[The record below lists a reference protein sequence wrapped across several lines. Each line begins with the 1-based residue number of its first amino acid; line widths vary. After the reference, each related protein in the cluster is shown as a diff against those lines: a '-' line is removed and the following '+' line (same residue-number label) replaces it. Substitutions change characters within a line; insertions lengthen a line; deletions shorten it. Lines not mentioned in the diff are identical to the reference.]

1 MRRDVCRLF
10 LLLILVATLPVFI
23 LYRQLGYEVTHEQ
36 LLSYYRDELTS
47 STGLNSD
54 ASLQCM
60 QFPQDMSSYP
70 HCFEKMQWLRNGWK
84 SHSCYT
90 ALGVD
95 GSVCSFRQ
103 YLSTVED
110 FCPPTIFFRRPTT
123 AEVFAETN
131 TDLQRLLTVLSGNAG
146 NYNYIRER
154 LVQHWSSWTE
164 ALRKTLGRYP
174 NSMSN
179 RKKLNIL
186 IHMGLLTEKNLHI
199 GEKSGSGGP
208 LGELLQWSDLIACL
222 FLLGHNLYISSD
234 KMTLLRHVDNFPLSS
249 PCPEK
254 NQFQLNLI
262 ITDIIGL
269 RSFKKRRDFLVH
281 HKCRIR
287 LVDSFGT
294 HVEFNYR
301 SYFNAHQSEFA
312 MEGTKQ
318 KNPWGGHGLQ
328 LLQHWTF
335 FPHTPDNGFL
345 GLPSS
350 LVYGKEKYMWNESE
364 TVINVLKKFT
374 EVHATVADVN
384 STESPMFSNI
394 INHGFLNASDVAS
407 LLKSVDIF
415 VGLGFPFEGPAPLEA
430 IAHGAVFINPK
441 FHPPK
446 SRLNA
451 VFLREK
457 PTLREFTSQSPY
469 MERLGKPYVYTIDIN
484 DSAALSDAITT
495 ALKEKPKPFV
505 PEEFTPEGMLVRVN
519 MLVVR
524 DLCSKKSVW
533 PPATSL
539 QPVLGA
545 PELSCEK
552 GCESAGL
559 VCEPSFFP
567 LVNSASVLERL
578 VGCTED
584 RLENSTAPFAPY
596 GCSLQSSS
604 LMFSCASRPPSG
616 SAIKRICPCRDYLPG
631 SRHPNTLH
639 LLAGSS
645 TTTALDAARAL
656 LVNGA
661 NACVRADEGITP
673 LHVACAYDC
682 LAMAQL
688 LMHYGADPEASD
700 DHGRTPFSMATGSTH
715 RFLQRMLTKSTR
727 DQRGIIHRLFAC
739 HTAMMGVNKV
749 LMRGIRR
756 KWRRSLGA
764 IGCRRPPS
772 RWNQLHRQ
780 Q

>member
-1 MRRDVCRLF
+1 
-10 LLLILVATLPVFI
+10 
-23 LYRQLGYEVTHEQ
+23 
-36 LLSYYRDELTS
+36 
-47 STGLNSD
+47 
-54 ASLQCM
+54 
-60 QFPQDMSSYP
+60 
-70 HCFEKMQWLRNGWK
+70 
-84 SHSCYT
+84 
-90 ALGVD
+90 
-95 GSVCSFRQ
+95 SVCSFRQ

-110 FCPPTIFFRRPTT
+110 YCPPTTFFRRPTT

-234 KMTLLRHVDNFPLSS
+234 KMTLLR
-249 PCPEK
+249 
-254 NQFQLNLI
+254 
-262 ITDIIGL
+262 
-269 RSFKKRRDFLVH
+269 
-281 HKCRIR
+281 CRIR

-312 MEGTKQ
+312 M
-318 KNPWGGHGLQ
+318 
-328 LLQHWTF
+328 
-335 FPHTPDNGFL
+335 
-345 GLPSS
+345 
-350 LVYGKEKYMWNESE
+350 
-364 TVINVLKKFT
+364 
-374 EVHATVADVN
+374 
-384 STESPMFSNI
+384 
-394 INHGFLNASDVAS
+394 
-407 LLKSVDIF
+407 
-415 VGLGFPFEGPAPLEA
+415 EGPAPLEA

-505 PEEFTPEGMLVRVN
+505 PEEFTPEGMLIRVN

-545 PELSCEK
+545 PEVSCEK

-631 SRHPNTLH
+631 QV
-639 LLAGSS
+639 
-645 TTTALDAARAL
+645 ALCSE
-656 LVNGA
+656 
-661 NACVRADEGITP
+661 CV
-673 LHVACAYDC
+673 H
-682 LAMAQL
+682 
-688 LMHYGADPEASD
+688 
-700 DHGRTPFSMATGSTH
+700 
-715 RFLQRMLTKSTR
+715 
-727 DQRGIIHRLFAC
+727 
-739 HTAMMGVNKV
+739 
-749 LMRGIRR
+749 
-756 KWRRSLGA
+756 
-764 IGCRRPPS
+764 
-772 RWNQLHRQ
+772 
-780 Q
+780 